1 MTRNLGKKFLNFD
14 EYPVFWCPGCGNGIL
29 IAAIARALE
38 EVGFENKDVVAVT
51 GIGCWGKADDY
62 LKCHNFHGTHGRA
75 IAAATGVKLA
85 NPDLEVIAMVGDGDG
100 ATIGGNHLIH
110 AARRNID
117 MTVIMSNNDNYGMTG
132 GQYSATT
139 PFDSITSTSRYGHVE
154 DEFDI
159 AQLVKTA
166 GASYVVKT
174 TITNA
179 NLLQRYITKA
189 LRKERGFRFI
199 EVVNICP
206 TYFGRYNRLGSAV
219 EMIDNLKKNSVTIKA
234 AEKMSE
240 EELKG
245 KIVVGELVDKEV
257 DGYVKRYEEIQRRAS
272 GQA

>member
-1 MTRNLGKKFLNFD
+1 
-14 EYPVFWCPGCGNGIL
+14 
-29 IAAIARALE
+29 
-38 EVGFENKDVVAVT
+38 
-51 GIGCWGKADDY
+51 
-62 LKCHNFHGTHGRA
+62 
-75 IAAATGVKLA
+75 
-85 NPDLEVIAMVGDGDG
+85 
-100 ATIGGNHLIH
+100 
-110 AARRNID
+110 

-166 GASYVVKT
+166 GAAYVAKVAV
-174 TITNA
+174 A
-179 NLLQRYITKA
+179 NPVLLQRYLEKA
-189 LRKERGFRFI
+189 FKKGRGFRFI

-206 TYFGRYNRLGSAV
+206 THFGRNNRLGDAINML
-219 EMIDNLKKNSVTIKA
+219 ETMKKNTVNMKA

-245 KIVVGELVDKEV
+245 KIVVGEYVDKDV
-257 DGYVKRYEEIQRRAS
+257 DGYIKRYAEIQRRAS